1 MCYANLSDLL
11 VLLERFNPGCISLLI
26 RLHQNFIKTVF
37 AANVYAFAKSH
48 TMNIVS
54 WIDRI
59 DGNERLHTATK
70 CCFAS
75 PPLILSLEFWFC
87 LQLYKQCQKRLKRD
101 CVKRSCLHCFVKKI
115 VHIDLTLFTL
125 NKQLILNL
133 STKGKK
139 ILTSTAKTRLIIFIQ
154 IIKTI
159 LNNNIF

>member
-37 AANVYAFAKSH
+37 AANVYIRQITYNEYSFLNRSYRWQWTFAYGDKVLFC
-48 TMNIVS
+48 IP
-54 WIDRI
+54 
-59 DGNERLHTATK
+59 
-70 CCFAS
+70 

-133 STKGKK
+133 STKWKK
-139 ILTSTAKTRLIIFIQ
+139 ILTSTAKSRLIIFIQ
-154 IIKTI
+154 IINTI

>member
-37 AANVYAFAKSH
+37 AANVYAFAK
-48 TMNIVS
+48 
-54 WIDRI
+54 DRI

-154 IIKTI
+154 IINTI